1 MGKKK
6 KDFGHALAIGEK
18 KKKTEDN
25 REISKKRGRGR
36 ERHGCPP
43 GNMVHAYAD
52 PPMYSF
58 NCFGVIGIKR
68 QRTATSW
75 SGDSAASRSYAC
87 RRWQPPKAKYRV
99 SPVSGYRTAA
109 TSTGGSRSLAGKVRT
124 RSAASASLS
133 VAEPRAVPL
142 KVETIAA
149 ILSWS
154 STGWMGRTIWLNG
167 MLFSLHKL
175 VCMDMVGI
183 GWCMFYWRQS
193 RRNQ

>member
-1 MGKKK
+1 
-6 KDFGHALAIGEK
+6 
-18 KKKTEDN
+18 
-25 REISKKRGRGR
+25 
-36 ERHGCPP
+36 
-43 GNMVHAYAD
+43 
-52 PPMYSF
+52 MYSF

-175 VCMDMVGI
+175 VCMDMVWI
-183 GWCMFYWRQS
+183 GWCMFYWRGES
-193 RRNQ
+193 E